1 MVIAVTEETV
11 LSAVLG
17 ASAEMLLFSTDV
29 VPAGPSPGWE
39 VVKHVTTC

>member
-1 MVIAVTEETV
+1 MIIAVTEVTV
-11 LSAVLG
+11 LSALLG

-39 VVKHVTTC
+39 VVKYVAIC